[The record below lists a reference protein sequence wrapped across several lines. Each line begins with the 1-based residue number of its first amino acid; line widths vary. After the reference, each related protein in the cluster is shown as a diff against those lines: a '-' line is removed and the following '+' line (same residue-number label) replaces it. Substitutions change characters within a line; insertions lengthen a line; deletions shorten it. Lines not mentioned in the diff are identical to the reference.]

1 MMSELRMNLKNIPRE
16 LFDESK
22 RLEEILAVIKKH
34 QVVKNGLTP
43 ETLRHILEDLG
54 PTFIKIGQ
62 IMSSRTDVLP
72 KEYCEQLEMLRAE
85 VKPLTIET
93 IRQEIE
99 NELGKKIEEVFS
111 SIDEKPL
118 GSASIG
124 QVHSATLLDGR
135 KVVIKVQRP
144 YVADIMMKDFALLS
158 KAAKMMKL
166 APVNNTIDFNMVL
179 HELEEVSKDELDF
192 RIEAN
197 NTAEF
202 YENMKDIK
210 YVTCPVI
217 EKDLTTQRIMTMS
230 YVKGFSIGNLEK
242 LEENGYD
249 RKEIAVKL
257 VTNYMKQVIDDGLF
271 HADPHQGNIL
281 IDEGQIVWLDMGMV
295 GRLSKK
301 EAGIIRTAVN
311 AVSRKDVNLMK
322 SAVLSF
328 GKVKGEINHS
338 KLFSDIDEIMDKYC
352 SSSIEEL
359 DIGAL
364 LDDVIALATKHG
376 ISLPEGFS
384 MLVRGLI
391 TIEGVVAKLNV
402 DVNMVELF
410 TSRVVGEFIDDF
422 DLKKELAYNA
432 TSVYD
437 SAKKMLVIPSLAAD
451 TMKTLIKGN
460 TKLNIEIEGYEAIL
474 KRFDRIVGDMI
485 VCIITAA
492 ILLSSSLICMTDMN
506 PKILGIPAIGFI
518 GFVAAVIMGIYLI
531 IEIYRRKK

>member
-1 MMSELRMNLKNIPRE
+1 MIMDFRSKIVPKEI
-16 LFDESK
+16 FDESK
-22 RLEEILAVIKKH
+22 RLEEILGVIKKH
-34 QVVKNGLTP
+34 KIVKNGLTP
-43 ETLRHILEDLG
+43 ENLRSILEDLG

-62 IMSSRTDVLP
+62 IMSSRTDILP
-72 KEYCEQLEMLRAE
+72 KEYCEQLEMLRE
-85 VKPLTIET
+85 DVKPLPIET
-93 IRQEIE
+93 IREEIE

-144 YVADIMMKDFALLS
+144 FVAEIMMKDFALLNN
-158 KAAKMMKL
+158 AATMLKL
-166 APVNNTIDFNMVL
+166 APVNNTIDFKMVL
-179 HELEEVSKDELDF
+179 KELEEVSKDELDF
-192 RIEAN
+192 RIEAG
-197 NTAEF
+197 NTAQF

-210 YVTCPVI
+210 YVTCPII

-242 LEENGYD
+242 LDENGYD
-249 RKEIAVKL
+249 RKEIAIKL

-295 GRLSKK
+295 GHLSKK
-301 EAGIIRTAVN
+301 EAGIIRTAIT

-322 SAVLSF
+322 NAVLSF
-328 GKVKGEINHS
+328 GKVNGEINHP
-338 KLFSDIDEIMDKYC
+338 KLFADIDEIMDKYC

-364 LDDVIALATKHG
+364 LDDIIALATKHN

-410 TSRVVGEFIDDF
+410 TGRVMDEFIDKF
-422 DLKKELAYNA
+422 DLKNELAYNA
-432 TSVYD
+432 ACIYD
-437 SAKKMLVIPSLAAD
+437 SAKKALIIPSLSAD
-451 TMKTLIKGN
+451 AMKTFIKGN
-460 TKLNIEIEGYEAIL
+460 TKVNLEFVDYEKII
-474 KRFDRIVGDMI
+474 KRFEKIVGDVI

-492 ILLSSSLICMTDMN
+492 ILLSSSLICMTNMK
-506 PKILGIPAIGFI
+506 PQILGIPALGFV

-531 IEIYRRKK
+531 IEILRRRK

>member
-242 LEENGYD
+242 LNENGYD

>member
-1 MMSELRMNLKNIPRE
+1 MKSERMNLKKIPRE
-16 LFDESK
+16 LFDESR
-22 RLEEILAVIKKH
+22 RLEEILSVIKKH
-34 QVVKNGLTP
+34 KIVKNGLTP
-43 ETLRHILEDLG
+43 ENLRSIIEDLG

-72 KEYCEQLEMLRAE
+72 KEYCEQLELLRAD
-85 VKPLTIET
+85 VKPLSIET
-93 IRQEIE
+93 IKEEIE
-99 NELGKKIEEVFS
+99 TELGKKIEEVFA

-144 YVADIMMKDFALLS
+144 YVADMMMKDFALLS
-158 KAAKMMKL
+158 KAATMLKL

-197 NTAEF
+197 NTLEF

-210 YVTCPVI
+210 YVTCPII
-217 EKDLTTQRIMTMS
+217 EKELTTQRIMTMS

-328 GKVKGEINHS
+328 GKIKGEINHS

-364 LDDVIALATKHG
+364 LDDIIALATKHG
-376 ISLPEGFS
+376 IALPEGFS

-391 TIEGVVAKLNV
+391 TIEGVIAKLNV

-410 TSRVVGEFIDDF
+410 TSRVVDEFIEGF
-422 DLKKELAYNA
+422 DLKKELAYNT
-432 TSVYD
+432 TSIYD

-460 TKLNIEIEGYEAIL
+460 TKLNVEIEGYEAII
-474 KRFDRIVGDMI
+474 KRFEKIVGDVI

-492 ILLSSSLICMTDMN
+492 ILLSSSLICMTDMQ
-506 PKILGIPAIGFI
+506 PKILEIPAIGFF
-518 GFVAAVIMGIYLI
+518 GFVAAFIMGVYLI
-531 IEIYRRKK
+531 IEIFRRKK

>member
-1 MMSELRMNLKNIPRE
+1 MKTMKEFNLKKVPRD

-22 RLEEILAVIKKH
+22 RLEEIIGVIKKY
-34 QVVKNGLTP
+34 QIVKNGLTP
-43 ETLRHILEDLG
+43 ETLRKILEDLG

-85 VKPLTIET
+85 VKPLSIEV
-93 IRQEIE
+93 IRGEIE
-99 NELGKKIEEVFS
+99 NELGKKIEDVFE
-111 SIDEKPL
+111 SIEEKPL

-124 QVHSATLLDGR
+124 QVHAATLKDGR

-158 KAAKMMKL
+158 KATNMLKL

-179 HELEEVSKDELDF
+179 HELEEVSRDELDF
-192 RIEAN
+192 RIEAG
-197 NTAEF
+197 NTVEF
-202 YENMKDIK
+202 YNNMKDIK
-210 YVTCPVI
+210 YVTCPII
-217 EKDLTTQRIMTMS
+217 ETELTTQRIMTMS
-230 YVKGFSIGNLEK
+230 YVEGFSIGNLEK
-242 LEENGYD
+242 IDANGYD
-249 RKEIAVKL
+249 RKEIALKL

-281 IDEGQIVWLDMGMV
+281 IDKGRIVWLDMGMV
-295 GRLSKK
+295 GHLSKK
-301 EAGIIRTAVN
+301 EAGIIRTAIT

-322 SAVLSF
+322 TAVLSF
-328 GKVKGEINHS
+328 GKINGEINHT
-338 KLFSDIDEIMDKYC
+338 KLFSDIDEIMEKYC
-352 SSSIEEL
+352 SSSLEEL

-364 LDDVIALATKHG
+364 LDDVIVLATKHN

-410 TSRVVGEFIDDF
+410 TGRVMDEFIDNF

-432 TSVYD
+432 ASIYD
-437 SAKKMLVIPSLAAD
+437 SAKKALVIPSLTAD
-451 TMKTLIKGN
+451 TMKTIIKGN
-460 TKLNIEIEGYEAIL
+460 TKLNVEIVDAENL
-474 KRFDRIVGDMI
+474 VKRFEKITGDVI

-492 ILLSSSLICMTDMN
+492 ILLSSSMICLTDMQ
-506 PKILGIPAIGFI
+506 PKILGIPAIGFV
-518 GFVAAVIMGIYLI
+518 GFAAAVIMGVYLI

>member
-242 LEENGYD
+242 LNENGYD

-474 KRFDRIVGDMI
+474 KRFDKIVGDMI

-506 PKILGIPAIGFI
+506 PKILGIPAIGFL